1 MDLLLDTH
9 VFLWW
14 DSASTRLGER
24 PRSLIANSANKVFV
38 SAASIWEIAIKTR
51 RGKLRFEGSAVEA
64 VAKNGFIELSI
75 SGAEAECAGALDWAH
90 ADPFDRL
97 ILAQAKIHGLTVITA
112 DIAMRDFNGVAQVGA
127 K

>member
-1 MDLLLDTH
+1 MDTH

-14 DSASTRLGER
+14 DSASPKLGER

-64 VAKNGFIELSI
+64 VA
-75 SGAEAECAGALDWAH
+75 
-90 ADPFDRL
+90 
-97 ILAQAKIHGLTVITA
+97 
-112 DIAMRDFNGVAQVGA
+112 
-127 K
+127 